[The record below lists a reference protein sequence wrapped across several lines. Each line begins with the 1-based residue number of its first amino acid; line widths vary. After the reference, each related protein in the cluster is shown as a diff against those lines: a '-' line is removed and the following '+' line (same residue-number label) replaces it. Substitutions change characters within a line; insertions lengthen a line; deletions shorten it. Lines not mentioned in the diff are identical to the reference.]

1 MREKTLNLLGLM
13 RRANAI
19 ALGEDNTGAAAQ
31 SGKTRLLLLAAD
43 ASDNARKRA
52 EAFSRGH
59 SFPVVELPFS
69 KEEISAHTGVGGCS
83 MAAVTDMGFADVLMR
98 LLAEQWPETYGE
110 TARETAARLARM
122 KRRKR
127 GADSKSKR
135 IGKRR
140 TNV

>member
-59 SFPVVELPFS
+59 RFLVVELPFS

-83 MAAVTDMGFADVLMR
+83 MAAVTDMGFADALMR
-98 LLAEQWPETYGE
+98 LLAEQWPESYGPAAE
-110 TARETAARLARM
+110 QTAARLARM

-127 GADSKSKR
+127 AADSSKR

-140 TNV
+140 TGV